1 MRFVIILKKP
11 REGGQMKPTLSWL
24 IVFLF
29 CFYVSSSSAA
39 LHKWVDEKGR
49 TWVTDYPQPKAA
61 NKKAPQ
67 ADNAANQSPT
77 NESAAAT
84 PEVQKT
90 DQERD
95 AGKIFVLPEDIRKRL
110 PMSLQGE
117 GMPFDPGNML
127 AMMSGL
133 IVIIV
138 LAGYIYFALCLYL
151 IAKKTEVP
159 HPWMA
164 WIPLVNLWT
173 FVAAAGREWW
183 WLAIIAGMGVL
194 SMVSGVGIIFSLLN
208 MAAIIY
214 LWICITENLGKNKW
228 LGLLML
234 VPIVNIIFPAILAFS
249 KQESDSSPADMTAG
263 PS

>member
-1 MRFVIILKKP
+1 
-11 REGGQMKPTLSWL
+11 MKRVTLALSI
-24 IVFLF
+24 IVFGLLLIF
-29 CFYVSSSSAA
+29 KSAEA
-39 LHKWVDEKGR
+39 EIYKWVDEKGR

-61 NKKAPQ
+61 KKKAPE
-67 ADNAANQSPT
+67 ADNAVNQAQT
-77 NESAAAT
+77 NESAAAN

-90 DQERD
+90 DQDRD
-95 AGKIFVLPEDIRKRL
+95 SGKIFVLPEDIRKRL

-117 GMPFDPGNML
+117 GMPFDPKSML
-127 AMMSGL
+127 AMMSGFIL
-133 IVIIV
+133 VIV

-151 IAKKTEVP
+151 IAKKIEVP

-183 WLAIIAGMGVL
+183 WLAIIVGMGVL
-194 SMVSGVGIIFSLLN
+194 SLVSGVGIIFSLLN

-249 KQESDSSPADMTAG
+249 KQESYSSADDMAG